1 MHLSVDDILAQAI
14 ERRKLEEQGP
24 AVEVDGVEA
33 QEEGEGEEVD
43 QTAASTLAVGYSG
56 VIVVHAH
63 NTAVACCPPPLA
75 PAERLPGAADRGV
88 KRFYK
93 SVDVHAADAAGR
105 PVDDEASEDIVREP
119 LIVRVAD
126 VLVAHHAFACW
137 CGKHRLAI
145 KSSLKAES

>member
-1 MHLSVDDILAQAI
+1 M
-14 ERRKLEEQGP
+14 
-24 AVEVDGVEA
+24 
-33 QEEGEGEEVD
+33 
-43 QTAASTLAVGYSG
+43 
-56 VIVVHAH
+56 IVVHAH

-93 SVDVHAADAAGR
+93 TVGVHAADAAGR

-126 VLVAHHAFACW
+126 VACCSPHMCVLVWQAQAGYQILIEGRIMKTAGMNRLLVRGEAVDCCLSCW
-137 CGKHRLAI
+137 FGQCTH
-145 KSSLKAES
+145 